1 MRVATHGGAISTP
14 HIRSGQTVYLT
25 CGAWVEPVTFIRN
38 MGGRCLIACG
48 SGGITVSRSRLFI
61 TEEEAKEHLPA
72 TSVKRIRELAQ
83 QSDQCAP
90 IRDMDEPCEPE
101 YIPEPKERCQSWRY
115 NSIDTPGDGWAG
127 R

>member
-1 MRVATHGGAISTP
+1 MRTAAYGGAASAP
-14 HIRSGQTVYLT
+14 PIRSGQTVYLT
-25 CGAWVEPVTFIRN
+25 CGVRVEPVTFLRN

-83 QSDQCAP
+83 QSELCAP
-90 IRDMDEPCEPE
+90 IQDVDEPCEPE
-101 YIPEPKERCQSWRY
+101 YIPEPRERCQSWRY

>member
-1 MRVATHGGAISTP
+1 MRVAEYGGTIP
-14 HIRSGQTVYLT
+14 VPPIRSGQTVYLT
-25 CGAWVEPVTFIRN
+25 CGAWVESVTFIRN

-48 SGGITVSRSRLFI
+48 SGGITVSRNRLFL
-61 TEEEAKEHLPA
+61 TEEEAKKHLPA

-83 QSDQCAP
+83 QRRQGSSIQ
-90 IRDMDEPCEPE
+90 DMLESCEAE
-101 YIPEPKERCQSWRY
+101 YVSEPKERCQSWRY

>member
-1 MRVATHGGAISTP
+1 MRAAEYGGTIP
-14 HIRSGQTVYLT
+14 VPPIRSGQTVYLT

-48 SGGITVSRSRLFI
+48 SGGITVSRNRLSL
-61 TEEEAKEHLPA
+61 TEEEAKKHLPA

-83 QSDQCAP
+83 QSEQCSS
-90 IRDMDEPCEPE
+90 IQDMHESCEAQ
-101 YIPEPKERCQSWRY
+101 YVSEPKDRCQSWRY

>member
-1 MRVATHGGAISTP
+1 MRAATRGGAISTP

-48 SGGITVSRSRLFI
+48 SGGITVSRNRLFL
-61 TEEEAKEHLPA
+61 TEEEAKKHLPA

-83 QSDQCAP
+83 QREQSTP
-90 IRDMDEPCEPE
+90 IHDMDESYGLE
-101 YIPEPKERCQSWRY
+101 YNPEPGERCQSWRY
-115 NSIDTPGDGWAG
+115 SSIEAPGDGWAG
-127 R
+127 M